1 MLLFR
6 SSTYWSIKNTAL
18 DQIYPQLFLEFL
30 TYLLLDA
37 VIEAGANEKGLK
49 DVLDMDVID
58 DVSIGSFDFGV
69 CFF

>member
-1 MLLFR
+1 MLLFG

-58 DVSIGSFDFGV
+58 DISIGSFDLGV